1 MREGQHFPKSE
12 TLDRDPKIEKAKEIL
27 AGFNV
32 SYREEEAPIE
42 NYYRGKVLQK
52 LQEIGVILVT
62 EKGLVFDKNKF
73 ANSEESK
80 RRVDLGRSA
89 IKRRLDILDYTKAL
103 DGVEIIDN
111 SEKDQNDK
119 KPTRPIMAL
128 PKNLKELETGEYQ
141 RNSSKA
147 MIQPWEI
154 GKQFNGWKNEIPMAD
169 GEKLTFSELAMVQ
182 ALAKVQARRNKKG
195 ELEIHD
201 EEKKDFVKF
210 SGTSMK
216 KVLGGS
222 IGGSSENIYMNSLL
236 FAKNQLPN
244 LLRIGIIKESD
255 FRTTAD
261 SSAAK
266 IYNVHERR
274 LSKTSGNV
282 SFSNTSGQSAQYF
295 VGKEKLVGIGMKID
309 HEHMT
314 ARMLDRQN
322 VAIVKDE
329 KGEKTIVA
337 TFPLLR
343 EEQLSKIQDAVKER
357 LLERGVDPTPTNVT
371 SYTTIGG
378 KQMKNLL
385 REYSVTDF
393 LKARPGENP
402 ADYYKRLK
410 PLDNPD
416 FVLGKVTGFF
426 QKAGIGIHNL
436 PWSEQLVLAR
446 ALLVET
452 DEQKLL
458 GHAKKYGLPGVRAF
472 LSMDYDNSLGQ
483 KIVNIGDRL
492 NSHLGDALFKKYGEI
507 VDAAYQAA
515 DYIRDHFPAQDE
527 FKNHSSQ
534 KLAEQL
540 LKKGKDLLAEF
551 ADSSG
556 QKGSEY
562 ESVKLVQKLEQLKT
576 EVLMFAASYKIL
588 PKEAKVE
595 FEDIANTSIED
606 RDSASLTEEEKRQME
621 EIFTLNRLG
630 NYPEKLL
637 KQTQKDFAETLNTSG
652 HTFRMLVHQGRLV
665 AFLHYDQTS
674 EYEIYV
680 GSLNLHPSAKDSPI
694 AIAMLKAALEEKGGE
709 NKLKAIVWQNNPA
722 GRFYKMLGF
731 KETGQ
736 IENYENTGEIYL
748 QLERPP
754 SQGTQIHEIKKAA

>member
-1 MREGQHFPKSE
+1 MEVAFSSNESNSQEKNKLRQALLDGMVKYGVISRDGEHLVVDVEALKNWSSRNEINGASRKLNQTDMVQLFSEMTGVPKGAQDSETDESILQQLIIVLPKSL
-12 TLDRDPKIEKAKEIL
+12 LDMENKSD
-27 AGFNV
+27 AGYA
-32 SYREEEAPIE
+32 S
-42 NYYRGKVLQK
+42 
-52 LQEIGVILVT
+52 
-62 EKGLVFDKNKF
+62 
-73 ANSEESK
+73 
-80 RRVDLGRSA
+80 RS
-89 IKRRLDILDYTKAL
+89 
-103 DGVEIIDN
+103 
-111 SEKDQNDK
+111 Q
-119 KPTRPIMAL
+119 
-128 PKNLKELETGEYQ
+128 
-141 RNSSKA
+141 KA
-147 MIQPWEI
+147 MLQPWELGQKKKNWADPMI
-154 GKQFNGWKNEIPMAD
+154 LDSGEQTNLAEVAMTAVLHKLGAERNENGQLTIIHPQTGKRIP
-169 GEKLTFSELAMVQ
+169 FSSSL
-182 ALAKVQARRNKKG
+182 
-195 ELEIHD
+195 I
-201 EEKKDFVKF
+201 KDFVGINPSSSKGNNKNTF
-210 SGTSMK
+210 DSSPLQFTIKYLPHLLQSG
-216 KVLGGS
+216 
-222 IGGSSENIYMNSLL
+222 
-236 FAKNQLPN
+236 
-244 LLRIGIIKESD
+244 LLRQSD
-255 FRTTAD
+255 FRTLGG
-261 SSAAK
+261 SRSAEIA
-266 IYNVHERR
+266 NVHERR
-274 LSKTSGNV
+274 FNKTTGNV
-282 SFSNTSGQSAQYF
+282 SFTNTSGQSAQYY

-343 EEQLSKIQDAVKER
+343 EEQLSKIQDAVKQQ

-378 KQMKNLL
+378 KQMKNLM

-393 LKARPGENP
+393 LKVRPGENP
-402 ADYYKRLK
+402 VDYYKRLK

-416 FVLGKVTGFF
+416 FVLKKVTGFF
-426 QKAGIGIHNL
+426 QQAGIGIHNL

-458 GHAKKYGLPGVRAF
+458 EHAKKYGLSGVRAF
-472 LSMDYDNSLGQ
+472 LSMDLDASLGQ
-483 KIVNIGDRL
+483 KIVKIGEGL
-492 NSHLGDALFKKYGEI
+492 NPQLGDALFKKYGEI

-515 DYIRDHFPAQDE
+515 DYIREHFPAQDE
-527 FKNHSSQ
+527 LKNQSSQ
-534 KLAEQL
+534 KLTEQL

-551 ADSSG
+551 AASSG
-556 QKGSEY
+556 QKGSEF
-562 ESVKLVQKLEQLKT
+562 ESIKLVQKLEQLKT

-588 PKEAKVE
+588 PKDAKVE

-606 RDSASLTEEEKRQME
+606 RDSASLTEEEKKQMT

-637 KQTQKDFAETLNTSG
+637 KQTQKDFAETLNTPG

-665 AFLHYDQTS
+665 AFLHYDRIS
-674 EYEIYV
+674 ENEIYV

-709 NKLKAIVWQNNPA
+709 NKLKAIVWQKNPA

-736 IENYENTGEIYL
+736 IENYENTGELYL